1 MACGSARLACGAAD
15 LALHPHQ
22 TGLEPAVP
30 PSGLMHEDSKPL
42 DVAIIGGGIAGLIHL
57 HYARRAGLRARLLER
72 APAVGGLWRELPA
85 WQDIQICL
93 ADWTVG
99 DLPLE
104 GPMQAQVLANIESWV
119 SHFDLAPDIRLGCA
133 VQRAQHDGQAWV
145 LDTPEG
151 VLRARHLVAATGAH
165 NRPWVPAVARR
176 DGSVAELHSSAL
188 HQPAKLSGARVL
200 VVGGGASALD
210 LLDQCLLQGAAHI
223 AWAYRSLR
231 WFSPTSKPKAVAGSV
246 RPVARMQ
253 AQGLSLEQQNE
264 RVRADLLAR
273 YRRMGLEALIPQ
285 RPLDL
290 RSDQLFPGRCRML
303 AGLGE
308 IERHAAEVVALEG
321 GQALLSDGR
330 ALAIDLVLWGTGY
343 RTDLSYFANP
353 QLAAVTGVN
362 ELAARCACV
371 FRSLDEPDL
380 YFPAVGLEGYGATS
394 WNFAIMARSVMSH
407 ICGTA
412 QLDLEPL
419 PYRLN
424 HLEMVRHLARRD
436 PTSFGGVDAEDWCR
450 AVGLDTPDDQP
461 YPMPEVA
468 RAGRPNAT

>member
-1 MACGSARLACGAAD
+1 MQADAR
-15 LALHPHQ
+15 
-22 TGLEPAVP
+22 
-30 PSGLMHEDSKPL
+30 PL

-57 HYARRAGLRARLLER
+57 HYARRAGLSALLLER

-104 GPMQAQVLANIESWV
+104 GPMQPQVLANIGSWV
-119 SHFDLAPDIRLGCA
+119 SHFDLADAIRLACP
-133 VQRAQHDGQAWV
+133 VQRARHDGRTWV
-145 LDTPEG
+145 LDTPKG
-151 VLRARHLVAATGAH
+151 TLRTRHLVAATGAH
-165 NRPWVPAVARR
+165 NSPWVPAVGRR

-188 HQPAKLSGARVL
+188 RNPAQLDGARVL

-210 LLDQCLLQGAAHI
+210 LLDQCLLRGAAHI

-231 WFSPTSKPKAVAGSV
+231 WFTPTTKPKAVAGSV

-253 AQGLSLEQQNE
+253 AQGLPVEQQNE
-264 RVRADLLAR
+264 LVRADLVGR
-273 YRRMGLEALIPQ
+273 YRKFGLQALMPK

-290 RSDQLFPGRCRML
+290 RIDQIFPGRARML
-303 AGLGE
+303 AGLDR
-308 IERHAAEVVALEG
+308 IERHVAEVEALEG
-321 GQALLSDGR
+321 GQARLSDGSTFG
-330 ALAIDLVLWGTGY
+330 IDLVLWGTGY

-353 QLAAVTGVN
+353 NLAAITGVN
-362 ELAARCACV
+362 ELARRCGCV
-371 FRSLDEPDL
+371 LRSLDEPDL

-407 ICGTA
+407 IRGTA

-436 PTSFGGVDAEDWCR
+436 PASFSGADADAWCR
-450 AVGLDTPDDQP
+450 DVGLGTPDEQP
-461 YPMPEVA
+461 YPLPEVA
-468 RAGRPNAT
+468 SSCASGTTDGAARARDRERQRHSLP

>member
-1 MACGSARLACGAAD
+1 MQSDA
-15 LALHPHQ
+15 Q
-22 TGLEPAVP
+22 
-30 PSGLMHEDSKPL
+30 PL

-57 HYARRAGLRARLLER
+57 HYARLAGLNARLLEQ

-85 WQDIQICL
+85 WQDIQICPV
-93 ADWTVG
+93 DWTVG
-99 DLPLE
+99 DLPIE

-119 SHFDLAPDIRLGCA
+119 SRFNLGKDIRLGCK
-133 VQRAQHDGQAWV
+133 VERAHHDGRAWE
-145 LDTPEG
+145 LRTPSDT
-151 VLRARHLVAATGAH
+151 LRARHLVAATGAH
-165 NRPWVPAVARR
+165 NRPWTPTVARR

-188 HQPAKLSGARVL
+188 RQPQDLKGARVV

-223 AWAYRSLR
+223 TWAYRSLR
-231 WFSPTSKPKAVAGSV
+231 WFTPTSKPKAVAGSV

-253 AQGLSLEQQNE
+253 AQGVPVQKQNE
-264 RVRADLLAR
+264 LVRADLAAR
-273 YRRMGLEALIPQ
+273 YERLGLQALMPQ
-285 RPLDL
+285 QPLDL
-290 RSDQLFPGRCRML
+290 RRDQLFPGRARML
-303 AGLGE
+303 AGLAK
-308 IERHAAEVVALEG
+308 IDRYQAEVVALEG
-321 GQALLSDGR
+321 GQALLSDGS
-330 ALAIDLVLWGTGY
+330 AVAADVVLWGTGY

-362 ELAARCACV
+362 ELAARCGCV

-380 YFPAVGLEGYGATS
+380 YFPAVGLEGFGATS

-412 QLDLEPL
+412 QLDLQAL

-436 PTSFGGVDAEDWCR
+436 PVSFGGEDADAWCR
-450 AVGLDTPDDQP
+450 DVGLGTADDQP
-461 YPMPEVA
+461 YPMP
-468 RAGRPNAT
+468 

>member
-1 MACGSARLACGAAD
+1 M
-15 LALHPHQ
+15 Q
-22 TGLEPAVP
+22 TNQQ
-30 PSGLMHEDSKPL
+30 PL

-57 HYARRAGLRARLLER
+57 HYARLAGLNARLLER

-85 WQDIQICL
+85 WQDIQICP

-99 DLPLE
+99 DLPIE
-104 GPMQAQVLANIESWV
+104 GPMQAQVLANIELWV
-119 SHFDLAPDIRLGCA
+119 SRFNLDKDIRLGCPVEKA
-133 VQRAQHDGQAWV
+133 HHDGQAWE
-145 LDTPEG
+145 LRTPRG
-151 VLRARHLVAATGAH
+151 PLRARHLVAATGAH
-165 NRPWVPAVARR
+165 NRPWIPAVAQR

-188 HQPAKLSGARVL
+188 RQPQKLNGARVL

-223 AWAYRSLR
+223 TWTYRDLR
-231 WFSPTSKPKAVAGSV
+231 WFTPTSKPKAVAGSV

-253 AQGLSLEQQNE
+253 AQGVPVQQQNE
-264 RVRADLLAR
+264 LVRADLVAR
-273 YRRMGLEALIPQ
+273 YERLGLQALMPQ

-290 RSDQLFPGRCRML
+290 RSDQIFPGRARML
-303 AGLGE
+303 AGLAQ
-308 IERHAAEVVALEG
+308 IERHQAEVVALEG
-321 GQALLSDGR
+321 GQALLSDGG
-330 ALAIDLVLWGTGY
+330 ALAVDLVLWGTGY

-407 ICGTA
+407 IVGRA
-412 QLDLEPL
+412 RLDLQPL

-424 HLEMVRHLARRD
+424 HLEMVRHLALRD
-436 PTSFGGVDAEDWCR
+436 PGSFAGADADAWCR
-450 AVGLDTPDDQP
+450 DVGLNTPDDQP

-468 RAGRPNAT
+468 NSGAPTTCPSTSGDAASDPANSP